1 MEPSMQADDP
11 LNDLPSHRAALS
23 ALMDGDGGASD
34 EACRAW
40 RGGADARADWHV
52 YHLIG
57 DALRSDEHRCDAAHD
72 ARFLHGL
79 RERLAAEPVPMAPM
93 AFPAAAGRAR
103 RTPRWMAPA
112 AVAAGFVAVAGVL
125 GVTRLSLPDGAA
137 SERNAL
143 AGAPAAAEVQRVGA
157 RAGGGAASAAL
168 ELAPTPDLGPLIR
181 NAELDRYL
189 AAHRQFANAA
199 ALTVPGGVVRS
210 ATVAAPGR

>member
-1 MEPSMQADDP
+1 MEHSMQADDP

-23 ALMDGDGGASD
+23 MLMDGDGASSD
-34 EACRAW
+34 DACRAW
-40 RGGADARADWHV
+40 RGRADVRADWHV

-57 DALRSDEHRCDAAHD
+57 DVLRSDEHRCDAAHD
-72 ARFLHGL
+72 AHFLQSL
-79 RERLAAEPVPMAPM
+79 RARVAAEPVPVAPM
-93 AFPAAAGRAR
+93 AVPAATTTAR

-137 SERNAL
+137 GDRSSLSRATQP
-143 AGAPAAAEVQRVGA
+143 ADVRSVVQRDGGAAAPAASAL
-157 RAGGGAASAAL
+157 AS
-168 ELAPTPDLGPLIR
+168 TPPLGPLIR
-181 NAELDRYL
+181 DVELDRYL
-189 AAHRQFANAA
+189 AAHRQYANAA